1 MRSRIRSKSVLQNTN
16 TDNYNMKSVS
26 PETREYLE
34 GKAVLLTGASGGLG
48 AQLALQIAEFCK
60 PRALILSGRKES
72 ALAKISEECKRGLA
86 DSGANSSSVL
96 HIVTADL
103 SDKDSVK
110 ALGESA
116 LKICDTIDVLIN
128 CGGVSSR
135 SDFLDTKLEVDERVM
150 QINFFAGASLAKAV
164 VPGMVESKRGGRII
178 WISSVQGLMGIPS
191 RTSYAA
197 SKFAVQGYCEAMRA
211 ELATS
216 KVSVHCVSPGYIR
229 TNLSL
234 SAVTGD
240 GTAHGTM
247 DEATAKG
254 ADPRDV
260 AVEILDSA
268 VARDKADFV
277 VAATFSAKVAIWLR
291 MLFPQVLRNL
301 LVKRYEKAK
310 KKKALEQRDTIDKKI
325 D

>member
-1 MRSRIRSKSVLQNTN
+1 
-16 TDNYNMKSVS
+16 
-26 PETREYLE
+26 
-34 GKAVLLTGASGGLG
+34 
-48 AQLALQIAEFCK
+48 
-60 PRALILSGRKES
+60 
-72 ALAKISEECKRGLA
+72 
-86 DSGANSSSVL
+86 
-96 HIVTADL
+96 
-103 SDKDSVK
+103 
-110 ALGESA
+110 
-116 LKICDTIDVLIN
+116 
-128 CGGVSSR
+128 
-135 SDFLDTKLEVDERVM
+135 
-150 QINFFAGASLAKAV
+150 
-164 VPGMVESKRGGRII
+164 
-178 WISSVQGLMGIPS
+178 MGIPS

-229 TNLSL
+229 TNLSM